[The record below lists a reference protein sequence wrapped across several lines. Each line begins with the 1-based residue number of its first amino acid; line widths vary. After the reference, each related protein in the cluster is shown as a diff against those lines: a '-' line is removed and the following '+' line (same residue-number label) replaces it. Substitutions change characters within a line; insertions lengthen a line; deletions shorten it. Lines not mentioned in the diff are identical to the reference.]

1 MKIDE
6 KMIDDIFNLKIKI
19 KEKDK
24 IKLSKYQE
32 LIPMYDIYSKQ
43 IYPIK
48 KENIHHRLIESHYRF
63 INEEIYDWIK
73 NLYEKNKSNK
83 ELASKF
89 ERNLKILENYDIPT
103 LFDTSTK
110 SFYDFSPSYG
120 LKISIC
126 KRNSFSPFMKHL
138 KPYYSK
144 HELIKLSKNM
154 NLKTEDIDN
163 IKLSDKETH
172 HKFCKLVS
180 SNDISYEEIKNHT
193 QQILDNN
200 IISWVCFY
208 SFIGSFLL
216 NNVLRKKIGISSF
229 LYEGLN
235 KITSFKSAPLNNNYF
250 IYRFT
255 WDDNFIKNLKIGD
268 TFIDNG
274 FMSTTRDPF
283 YSPGINSNGKF
294 GLVLLKI
301 NLPKNTKGIGLF
313 IENYSLFPNE
323 QEFLLNPYS
332 KLKLI
337 SKNENFKYYHTN
349 KEFEKLI
356 NIKYEFEYINCDYN
370 FIKDIKI
377 NNNIK
382 KIEDLSAYEPRG
394 DNRIMIIKN
403 FVENYP
409 TIDITFKSKIYQ
421 FQCMWFD
428 STESSSYSKL
438 YYNKMLDGM
447 MFSLYKNGYP
457 YLNIEIGKDM
467 VVNHLNRFYF
477 YNDEYQELT
486 NNKYQ
491 ELTNNKYQ
499 ELTNNEYQEL
509 TNDILELLNE
519 FARIFYYTSII
530 ISHQYKNFHEFSKD
544 NIYSYNRMYNHTI
557 YNYAKNK
564 VKFLYDNNYQ
574 YGSGWYKLDKF
585 LNIKLSDNLI
595 KLYKLPNNTNNTIR
609 QALIYII
616 ENDFTSYDN
625 FIQDL
630 DDFTYDILT
639 LEESISLNKNDYVI
653 LKTFTNQ
660 SSDYINKLNII
671 SSDDQINND
680 DYTLVFNK
688 QVFRRF

>member
-6 KMIDDIFNLKIKI
+6 KMIIDIFNLKIKV
-19 KEKDK
+19 KDKDK
-24 IKLSKYQE
+24 ITLSKYQE
-32 LIPMYDIYSKQ
+32 LIPMYDIYSQQ

-63 INEEIYDWIK
+63 INDEIYDWLK
-73 NLYEKNKSNK
+73 NLYKKYKSNK
-83 ELASKF
+83 ELANKF
-89 ERNLKILENYDIPT
+89 EKNIKILENYDIPT
-103 LFDTSTK
+103 LFETSTK

-144 HELIKLSKNM
+144 PELIKLSKNM
-154 NLKTEDIDN
+154 KLKTEDIDN

-172 HKFCKLVS
+172 YNFCKLVS

-216 NNVLRKKIGISSF
+216 NNILRKKLQISSF

-235 KITSFKSAPLNNNYF
+235 KITNFKSHELNNNYY

-268 TFIDNG
+268 IFIDNG

-301 NLPKNTKGIGLF
+301 HLPKNIKGIGLF
-313 IENYSLFPNE
+313 IENFSLFPNE

-349 KEFEKLI
+349 KEFEKII
-356 NIKYEFEYINCDYN
+356 NIKYEFEYIDCDYN
-370 FIKDIKI
+370 FIKNIKI

-382 KIEDLSAYEPRG
+382 KIEDLTQYQPRG
-394 DNRIMIIKN
+394 DTRIMIIKN
-403 FVENYP
+403 FVENYQ

-438 YYNKMLDGM
+438 YYNKISDGM

-457 YLNIEIGKDM
+457 YLNIEIGKEM
-467 VVNHLNRFYF
+467 VINYINKFYF
-477 YNDEYQELT
+477 Y
-486 NNKYQ
+486 
-491 ELTNNKYQ
+491 
-499 ELTNNEYQEL
+499 NNEYQEL
-509 TNDILELLNE
+509 TKDILELLVE
-519 FARIFYYTSII
+519 FSRIFYYKSII
-530 ISHQYKNFHEFSKD
+530 ITHQYKNFHEFSKD
-544 NIYSYNRMYNHTI
+544 NIYAYNRMYNHSI
-557 YNYAKNK
+557 YNFAKNK

-574 YGSGWYKLDKF
+574 YTTGWYKLDKF

-595 KLYKLPNNTNNTIR
+595 NVYKLPINNKNSTNINKNSTNNYTIR
-609 QALIYII
+609 EALVYIV
-616 ENDFTSYDN
+616 ENNFILYDN

-630 DDFTYDILT
+630 EDFTYDLLN
-639 LEESISLNKNDYVI
+639 LEESVYLNKYDNVVLVVNYE
-653 LKTFTNQ
+653 Q
-660 SSDYINKLNII
+660 SNEYKNKLYII
-671 SSDDQINND
+671 DADDQINND